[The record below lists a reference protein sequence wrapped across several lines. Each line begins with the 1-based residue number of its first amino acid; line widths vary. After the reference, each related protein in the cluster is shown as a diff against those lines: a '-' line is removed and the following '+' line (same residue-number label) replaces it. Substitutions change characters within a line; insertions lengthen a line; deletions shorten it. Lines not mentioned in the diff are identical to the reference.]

1 MALDSSLNHIL
12 TRIASLDMCCR
23 FIRITGVVA
32 HHKIYLSIPLRGNRY
47 LYGKNLSQEHNRYKI
62 IDRSFLSIM
71 REPGVLKFNLALP
84 CSHELDKCRGQ
95 GSDHLRNAIFHNNK
109 CCNLSKLTSDFAIT
123 FHMKCQF
130 PVYSEAKI
138 ILLPRHILWLS
149 SSPILAR
156 SSNVSTN
163 ITF

>member
-71 REPGVLKFNLALP
+71 REPVVLKFNLALP
-84 CSHELDKCRGQ
+84 CRHELDKCRGQ
-95 GSDHLRNAIFHNNK
+95 GNDHLRNAIFYNNK
-109 CCNLSKLTSDFAIT
+109 CCNLSKSTSDFAIT

-130 PVYSEAKI
+130 PS
-138 ILLPRHILWLS
+138 LLTSARHVPACLFEDRGKRTDTL
-149 SSPILAR
+149 
-156 SSNVSTN
+156 
-163 ITF
+163 